1 MSVINPLD
9 TWNAETYVQA
19 LSEAMKIAQANNIEQ
34 ITPGSPLASG
44 VTNFA
49 LLLSDAA
56 TVGLTTAGGQTITI
70 GLPAGY
76 QPIRVSAVAS
86 VSTGTAYA
94 LW

>member
-1 MSVINPLD
+1 MADSLN
-9 TWNAETYVQA
+9 TWSASSFLQA
-19 LSEAMKIAQANNIEQ
+19 ISEALKFAQVQHVEQ
-34 ITPGSPLASG
+34 ITPGSPLSSG
-44 VTNFA
+44 VTDFA

-56 TVGLTTAGGQTITI
+56 TVQITTVGGETITM

-94 LW
+94 LY